1 MKKIT
6 SYKVAE
12 ELANKMIKTGEQII
26 LWDEMDY
33 NRVMEVVADNEGLL
47 EVILSDTVNGNM
59 FRRNMYIGELVRILF
74 ENRKDV
80 NRLNDLAS
88 L

>member
-12 ELANKMIKTGEQII
+12 ELANKMIKTGEEII

-47 EVILSDTVNGNM
+47 EVILTDTVNGTM
-59 FRRNMYIGELVRILF
+59 FRRNMYIGELVTVLF

-80 NRLNDLAS
+80 NRLNNLAI